1 METATRQLIEY
12 ARYHR
17 DPRNIATHFVGIPL
31 IAFGIA
37 VMLAR
42 VPLGGADALL
52 PGAHWLVWAL
62 TGVWYLRQGRW
73 SLTVPTLA
81 VLGAMVALA
90 DPLAEADMPSWLA
103 WGLGSFVVGWVF
115 QAVGHVWEG
124 RKPAFFDDL
133 RGLLVG
139 PMFVLAELLMAL
151 GLLCGLRETIEQ
163 AAGPVRRRTG
173 PVAGGQCQDRRC
185 GCVLFITK

>member
-1 METATRQLIEY
+1 MDHATRQLIEY

-37 VMLAR
+37 ALLAR
-42 VPLGGADALL
+42 VPMGGADAVL

-62 TGVWYLRQGRW
+62 TAVWYLRLGRA
-73 SLTVPTLA
+73 SLTVPTIAALG
-81 VLGAMVALA
+81 VLVALA
-90 DPLAEADMPSWLA
+90 HPLGAVPLATWLT
-103 WGLGSFVVGWVF
+103 WGLGSFVVGWLL
-115 QAVGHVWEG
+115 QTVGHVWEG

-139 PMFVLAELLMAL
+139 PMFLVAEVQMAL
-151 GLLCGLRETIEQ
+151 GLQRDAHAAVMAQ
-163 AAGPVRRRTG
+163 AGPVRRRVTQ
-173 PVAGGQCQDRRC
+173 PTRQP
-185 GCVLFITK
+185 

>member
-1 METATRQLIEY
+1 MDRASRQLIEY

-37 VMLAR
+37 ALLAR
-42 VPLGGADALL
+42 VPLGPASEVL

-62 TGVWYLRQGRW
+62 ATLWYLRLGRPA
-73 SLTVPTLA
+73 LTLSTVVALG
-81 VLGAMVALA
+81 VLVALA
-90 DPLAEADMPSWLA
+90 HPLGQASTTTWLTGA
-103 WGLGSFVVGWVF
+103 LGCFVLGWVF

-139 PMFVLAELLMAL
+139 PMFVVAEAMMAA
-151 GLLCGLRETIEQ
+151 GLQPGLRDRIEQEAGPLRRQQAQ
-163 AAGPVRRRTG
+163 AAGGR
-173 PVAGGQCQDRRC
+173 
-185 GCVLFITK
+185 

>member
-1 METATRQLIEY
+1 MDHATRQLIEY

-37 VMLAR
+37 ALLAR
-42 VPLGGADALL
+42 VPMGGAAAVW

-62 TGVWYLRQGRW
+62 TAVWYLRLGRA
-73 SLTVPTLA
+73 SVTVPTIA
-81 VLGAMVALA
+81 ALGGLVALA
-90 DPLAEADMPSWLA
+90 HPLGAASLSSWLT
-103 WGLGSFVVGWVF
+103 WGLGSFVVGWLF
-115 QAVGHVWEG
+115 QTVGHVWEG

-139 PMFVLAELLMAL
+139 PMFLVAEVQMAL
-151 GLLCGLRETIEQ
+151 GLQRDLKAAVETE
-163 AAGPVRRRTG
+163 AGPVRQRVNPSTSQ
-173 PVAGGQCQDRRC
+173 P
-185 GCVLFITK
+185 

>member
-1 METATRQLIEY
+1 MDHATRQLIEY

-37 VMLAR
+37 ALLAR
-42 VPLGGADALL
+42 VPMGPLEGTW

-62 TGVWYLRQGRW
+62 TAVWYLRLGRA
-73 SLTVPTLA
+73 SITVPTIAALGGLVVLA
-81 VLGAMVALA
+81 HPLGVA
-90 DPLAEADMPSWLA
+90 PLATWLT

-115 QAVGHVWEG
+115 QTVGHVWEG

-139 PMFVLAELLMAL
+139 PMFLVAEVQMAL
-151 GLLCGLRETIEQ
+151 GLQRHAQEAVKA
-163 AAGPVRRRTG
+163 AAGPVRRR
-173 PVAGGQCQDRRC
+173 VADPAGQR
-185 GCVLFITK
+185 

>member
-1 METATRQLIEY
+1 MDLATRQLTEY

-37 VMLAR
+37 ALLAR
-42 VPLGGADALL
+42 VPVGGADTVL

-62 TGVWYLRQGRW
+62 TALWYLRLGRA
-73 SLTVPTLA
+73 SLTLPTIA
-81 VLGAMVALA
+81 ALGALVMLA
-90 DPLAEADMPSWLA
+90 HPLGEAATSAWLA

-115 QAVGHVWEG
+115 QAVGHGWEG

-139 PMFVLAELLMAL
+139 PMFVVAEVLCAV
-151 GLLCGLRETIEQ
+151 GLQRGLREQIE
-163 AAGPVRRRTG
+163 AEAGPVRRRGAVSTD
-173 PVAGGQCQDRRC
+173 AS
-185 GCVLFITK
+185 